1 MAEYRD
7 VYYTSTDGLRLYAR
21 DYPCRNIGL
30 AEPDTVLCMHGLTR
44 NSADFAGLAGHL
56 SENYRIVS
64 VDNRGRGLSDYDL
77 NIANYTPVT
86 YVQDMFN
93 LLGGLGIS
101 RLYNQSEPM
110 LRQLMAEHG
119 TTRARL
125 EAMID
130 YIESNFAGYEEIDRQ
145 LILIAPSAFAE
156 DREQQREI
164 GNSSMAS
171 FTRLITAG
179 LELGDVKTD
188 FSPEILASMVVGTLN
203 MLTTCWAMDSN
214 YPIFAKLEE
223 ARALFEA
230 LICST
235 TR

>member
-1 MAEYRD
+1 MRSIKQQPGE
-7 VYYTSTDGLRLYAR
+7 
-21 DYPCRNIGL
+21 NFM
-30 AEPDTVLCMHGLTR
+30 DTVAAPLGR
-44 NSADFAGLAGHL
+44 R
-56 SENYRIVS
+56 EKRKQEI
-64 VDNRGRGLSDYDL
+64 RGRIEEAAYRLFKAQGIDDTSIEQICVEADVARRTFYGHFP
-77 NIANYTPVT
+77 NKHA
-86 YVQDMFN
+86 

-110 LRQLMAEHG
+110 LRQLMANHE

-130 YIESNFAGYEEIDRQ
+130 YIESNFAGYEDIDRQ

-156 DREQQREI
+156 DPEQQREI

-179 LELGDVKTD
+179 LELGDVNTH

-203 MLTTCWAMDSN
+203 MLTTSWAMNSD

-230 LICST
+230 TICSDAG
-235 TR
+235 